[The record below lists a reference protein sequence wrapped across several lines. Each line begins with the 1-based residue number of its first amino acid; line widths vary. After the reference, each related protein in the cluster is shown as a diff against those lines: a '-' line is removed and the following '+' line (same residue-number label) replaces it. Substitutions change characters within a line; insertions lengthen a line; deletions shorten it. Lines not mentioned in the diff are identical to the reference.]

1 MGDYCITTDSKKC
14 IACHACEVQCKA
26 VHNIPVGAT
35 LGKIVVLGPKFV
47 NGVPKMSSVFLP
59 CFHCEEAWCLN
70 ACRKNAIQRRDKDGL
85 VYIKEESCVGCKACI
100 KACPWRIPQWNP
112 ETRKV
117 VKCDMCME
125 RIDQGKEPACVAA
138 CPTGALEFGEP
149 GKLSDKARE
158 EYGLNLLEKNLAAG
172 LE

>member
-1 MGDYCITTDSKKC
+1 MGDYRITTDPKKC
-14 IACHACEVQCKA
+14 IACHVCEVQCKA
-26 VHNIPVGAT
+26 VHNIPAGVA

-47 NGVPKMSSVFLP
+47 NGVATMSSVFLP
-59 CFHCEEAWCLN
+59 CFHCEEAWCLK
-70 ACRKNAIQRRDKDGL
+70 ACRKKAIQRRDKDGL

-112 ETRKV
+112 ATRKV

-149 GKLSDKARE
+149 GKLSDKTRE
-158 EYGLNLLEKNLAAG
+158 GYGLDLLEKNLAAG